1 MKMAN
6 SVLRSKVVIG
16 CSFLVALILQTIP
29 WPGSLDLFRPSWL
42 LLVTCY
48 WVLALPHRVNVGSAL
63 ILGLLWDLLIGS
75 TLGIRGM
82 MMAIVMYIIAMNFLV
97 IRNMALWQQAMIIAA
112 LTVLFEV
119 LIFFGEYL
127 IQDVVFNPLSLWSA
141 LINCILWPWMFLLM
155 RRVRRHWHVR

>member
-1 MKMAN
+1 MAN

-16 CSFLVALILQTIP
+16 CSFLIALILQTIP

-82 MMAIVMYIIAMNFLV
+82 MMAIVMYIITLNFLV

>member
-1 MKMAN
+1 MAN

-127 IQDVVFNPLSLWSA
+127 IEDVVFNPLSLWSA

>member
-1 MKMAN
+1 
-6 SVLRSKVVIG
+6 VVIG

>member
-1 MKMAN
+1 MAN

-16 CSFLVALILQTIP
+16 CSFLIALILQTIP

-48 WVLALPHRVNVGSAL
+48 WVLAMPHRVNVGSAL

-82 MMAIVMYIIAMNFLV
+82 MMAIVMYIVALNFLV
-97 IRNMALWQQAMIIAA
+97 IRNMALWQQAIIIAV

-119 LIFFGEYL
+119 MIFFGEYL

-141 LINCILWPWMFLLM
+141 LINGILWPWMFLLM

>member
-1 MKMAN
+1 MAN

-16 CSFLVALILQTIP
+16 CSFLIALILQTIP

-82 MMAIVMYIIAMNFLV
+82 MMAIVMYIIALNFLV

-112 LTVLFEV
+112 LTILFEV

>member
-1 MKMAN
+1 MAN
-6 SVLRSKVVIG
+6 SVLRSKIVIG
-16 CSFLVALILQTIP
+16 CSFLIALILQTIP

-48 WVLALPHRVNVGSAL
+48 WVLAMPHRVNVGSAL
-63 ILGLLWDLLIGS
+63 IIGLLWDLLIGS

-82 MMAIVMYIIAMNFLV
+82 MMAIVMYIIALNFLV

>member
-1 MKMAN
+1 MAN
-6 SVLRSKVVIG
+6 SVLRSKIVIG
-16 CSFLVALILQTIP
+16 CSFLIALILQTIP

-48 WVLALPHRVNVGSAL
+48 WVLAMPHRVNVGSAL

-75 TLGIRGM
+75 SLGIRGM
-82 MMAIVMYIIAMNFLV
+82 MMAIVMYIIALNFLV

>member
-1 MKMAN
+1 MAN
-6 SVLRSKVVIG
+6 SVLRSKIVIG
-16 CSFLVALILQTIP
+16 CSFLIALILQTIP

-48 WVLALPHRVNVGSAL
+48 WVLAMPHRVNVGSAL

-82 MMAIVMYIIAMNFLV
+82 MMAIVMYIIALNFLV

-141 LINCILWPWMFLLM
+141 LINCILWPWVFLLM

>member
-1 MKMAN
+1 MAN

-16 CSFLVALILQTIP
+16 CSFLIALILQTIP
-29 WPGSLDLFRPSWL
+29 WYSSLDLFRPSWL

-82 MMAIVMYIIAMNFLV
+82 MMAIVMYIIALNFLV

>member
-1 MKMAN
+1 MAN

-82 MMAIVMYIIAMNFLV
+82 VMAIVMYIIAMNFLV

>member
-1 MKMAN
+1 MAN
-6 SVLRSKVVIG
+6 SVLRSKVVIF
-16 CSFLVALILQTIP
+16 CSFLIALTLQTIP